1 MRLPSPEVP
10 IMMIGTGTGVAPFM
24 SFLEQRAKDSSELS
38 KGGGDVLNT
47 LYLGV
52 REEYDFI
59 FENNFRE
66 YTESNMLQLNVA
78 FSRAST
84 TSVEN
89 IYKKMRAIGKLRNTE
104 LMARSYVSH
113 FVQKDAD
120 NVRKFFYSST
130 NSTMYMCGSVKMSAD
145 VTVVLQN
152 ILGKRLAQDLKRQG
166 RIVLDVWG

>member
-1 MRLPSPEVP
+1 
-10 IMMIGTGTGVAPFM
+10 
-24 SFLEQRAKDSSELS
+24 
-38 KGGGDVLNT
+38 
-47 LYLGV
+47 
-52 REEYDFI
+52 
-59 FENNFRE
+59 
-66 YTESNMLQLNVA
+66 MLQLNVA